1 MNNMLYGFDTDDS
14 NAAVAALL
22 VYAVWRSRDRS
33 RYKVTPDVW
42 SQVTRFVKAS
52 AKRSRTLPEFLDR
65 LMPRLAC
72 GALHPRAVEVG
83 IRGVIPLVETADGEY
98 IQAAADPEQREF
110 LTGVLRSADHKAVL
124 RLFNYESSLVIA
136 LVRDRLEREKVVE
149 RRFETVLDAI
159 GVESPQ

>member
-1 MNNMLYGFDTDDS
+1 MSEYRYGFDTDDLDE
-14 NAAVAALL
+14 ATAALL
-22 VYAVWRSRDRS
+22 VYAVWRSRDRA
-33 RYKVTPDVW
+33 RFRVTPDVW

-110 LTGVLRSADHKAVL
+110 LTGVLRRVDDAAVI
-124 RLFNYESSLVIA
+124 RLYNTQSSLVIA

-149 RRFETVLDAI
+149 RRFETVLDTI
-159 GVESPQ
+159 GVEASR